1 MLKIKLK
8 DNSELEVEEGLSVI
22 EIAKKI
28 SEGLA
33 RVATCAEI
41 DGEVVDLRTIVEKDC
56 SLNILTFES
65 SLNGKKAY
73 WHTTS
78 HIMAQAIKR
87 LYPEIKL
94 AIGPSIDNGFYYD
107 FDTEKPFTPEMLE
120 AIEKEMKKIIKEDLP
135 IERFELPRKEAIK
148 FMEEK
153 EEPYKV
159 ELINDLPEDA
169 IISFYK
175 QGEFTDLCAGPHVMS
190 TGKIKAV
197 KLLSSSGAYWR
208 GNEKNKM
215 LQRIYGISFP
225 KASQLD
231 DYLAKLEEA
240 KQRDHRKLGKELG
253 IFTVDELVGKGLPM
267 YLPKGYVL
275 WQILEDYI
283 KNKERKLGYKHV
295 MTPPIGSVEL
305 YKTSGHWE
313 HYKENMFPAMEL
325 EGETFVLR
333 PMNCPHHMILY
344 KNSLHSYKDLPIR
357 IGEIARDMRYE
368 DSGALKG
375 IERARSFC
383 QNDAH
388 LFVTPEQIK
397 DEFESVVKLILDVYK
412 DFDIQDFEFRLSLR
426 DPEDK
431 VKYYPDDEMWNN
443 AENKLREVLDNI
455 GIEYTEDIGEAAF
468 YGPKL
473 DVQVNPAVGNSYTL
487 STCQLDFCL
496 PQKFELSYIDE
507 HGQKKTPVVLHRA
520 ILGSIDRFIAYIL
533 EETKG
538 ALPTWIA
545 PVQIKILPISDKHK
559 EYSEKLK
566 EQFDKLNLR
575 VELDEREEKIGY
587 KIREAQ
593 LQKIPYMLI
602 IGDKEIEAN
611 AVGVRSRKDGD
622 IGAMSVED
630 FINKIEEEIHRFIKN
645 I

>member
-175 QGEFTDLCAGPHVMS
+175 QGEFTDLCAGPHVMG

-225 KASQLD
+225 KASQVD
-231 DYLAKLEEA
+231 EYVNMIEEA
-240 KQRDHRKLGKELG
+240 KKRDHRKLGKELG

-630 FINKIEEEIHRFIKN
+630 FINKIEEEIKTFAR
-645 I
+645 

>member
-78 HIMAQAIKR
+78 HTLAQAIKR

-175 QGEFTDLCAGPHVMS
+175 QGEFTDLCAGPHVSS

-197 KLLSSSGAYWR
+197 KLLKSSGAYWR

-397 DEFESVVKLILDVYK
+397 DEFESVVKLILDVYN

-455 GIEYTEDIGEAAF
+455 GIKYTEDIGEAAF

-507 HGQKKTPVVLHRA
+507 NGQKKTPVVLHRA

-538 ALPTWIA
+538 ALPTWLA

-566 EQFDKLNLR
+566 NRFDELNLR

-602 IGDKEIEAN
+602 VGDKEVEAN

-630 FINKIEEEIHRFIKN
+630 FINKIEEEIKTFAR
-645 I
+645 

>member
-175 QGEFTDLCAGPHVMS
+175 QGEFTDLCAGPHVSS

-197 KLLSSSGAYWR
+197 KLLKSSGAYWR

-225 KASQLD
+225 KSSQLD

-602 IGDKEIEAN
+602 VGDKEVEAN

-630 FINKIEEEIHRFIKN
+630 FINKIEEEIKTFAR
-645 I
+645 

>member
-1 MLKIKLK
+1 MIKIKLK

-33 RVATCAEI
+33 RMATCAEI

-65 SLNGKKAY
+65 GLNGEKAY

-107 FDTEKPFTPEMLE
+107 FDTDKPFTPEMLE

-135 IERFELPRKEAIK
+135 LERFELPRKEAIK

-175 QGEFTDLCAGPHVMS
+175 QGEFTDLCAGPHVVS

-197 KLLSSSGAYWR
+197 KLLKSSGAYWR

-225 KASQLD
+225 KSSQLD

-325 EGETFVLR
+325 EGEAFVLR

-455 GIEYTEDIGEAAF
+455 GIKYTEDIGEAAF

-507 HGQKKTPVVLHRA
+507 NGQKKTPVVLHRA

-538 ALPTWIA
+538 ALPTWLA

-566 EQFDKLNLR
+566 DRFDELNLR

-602 IGDKEIEAN
+602 IGDKEVEAN

-630 FINKIEEEIHRFIKN
+630 FINKIEEEIKTFAK
-645 I
+645 

>member
-41 DGEVVDLRTIVEKDC
+41 DGEVVDLRTIVKKDC

-175 QGEFTDLCAGPHVMS
+175 QGEFTDLCAGPHVSS

-197 KLLSSSGAYWR
+197 KLLKSSGAYWR

-559 EYSEKLK
+559 EYAEKLK
-566 EQFDKLNLR
+566 EKLEEYDIR

-602 IGDKEIEAN
+602 VGDKEVEAN

-630 FINKIEEEIHRFIKN
+630 FINKIEEEIKTFAR
-645 I
+645 

>member
-240 KQRDHRKLGKELG
+240 KQRDHRRLGKELG
-253 IFTVDELVGKGLPM
+253 IFAVDELVGKGLPM

-630 FINKIEEEIHRFIKN
+630 FINKIEEEIKTFAR
-645 I
+645 

>member
-33 RVATCAEI
+33 RMATCAEI
-41 DGEVVDLRTIVEKDC
+41 DGEVVDLRTVIEKDC

-107 FDTEKPFTPEMLE
+107 FDTEKPFTPEMIE

-630 FINKIEEEIHRFIKN
+630 FINKIEEEIKTFAR
-645 I
+645 

>member
-473 DVQVNPAVGNSYTL
+473 DIQVNPAVGNSYTL

-602 IGDKEIEAN
+602 IGDKEVEAN

-630 FINKIEEEIHRFIKN
+630 FINKIEEEIKTFAR
-645 I
+645 

>member
-175 QGEFTDLCAGPHVMS
+175 QGEFTDLCAGPHVSS

-225 KASQLD
+225 KSSQLD

-325 EGETFVLR
+325 EGEAFVLR

-397 DEFESVVKLILDVYK
+397 DEFESVVKLILDVYN

-455 GIEYTEDIGEAAF
+455 GIKYTEDIGEAAF

-507 HGQKKTPVVLHRA
+507 NGQKKTPVVLHRA

-538 ALPTWIA
+538 ALPTWLA

-566 EQFDKLNLR
+566 NRFDELNLR

-602 IGDKEIEAN
+602 VGDKEVEAN

-630 FINKIEEEIHRFIKN
+630 FINKIEEEIKTFAR
-645 I
+645 

>member
-120 AIEKEMKKIIKEDLP
+120 AIEKEMKKIIKENLP

-630 FINKIEEEIHRFIKN
+630 FINKIEEEIKTFAR
-645 I
+645 

>member
-538 ALPTWIA
+538 AFPTWLA
-545 PVQIKILPISDKHK
+545 PVQVRILPIADSHK
-559 EYSEKLK
+559 EYAEKLK
-566 EQFDKLNLR
+566 EKLEEYDIR

-602 IGDKEIEAN
+602 VGDKEVEAN

-630 FINKIEEEIHRFIKN
+630 FINKIEEEIKTFAR
-645 I
+645 

>member
-225 KASQLD
+225 KSSQLD

-325 EGETFVLR
+325 EGEAFVLR

-397 DEFESVVKLILDVYK
+397 DEFESVVKLILDVYN

-455 GIEYTEDIGEAAF
+455 GIKYTEDIGEAAF

-507 HGQKKTPVVLHRA
+507 NGQKKTPVVLHRA

-538 ALPTWIA
+538 ALPTWLA

-566 EQFDKLNLR
+566 NRFDELNLR

-602 IGDKEIEAN
+602 VGDKEVEAN

-630 FINKIEEEIHRFIKN
+630 FINKIEEEIKTFAR
-645 I
+645 

>member
-153 EEPYKV
+153 KEPYKV

-175 QGEFTDLCAGPHVMS
+175 QGEFTDLCAGPHVSS

-197 KLLSSSGAYWR
+197 KLLKSSGAYWR

-225 KASQLD
+225 KSSQLD

-630 FINKIEEEIHRFIKN
+630 FINKIEEEIKTFAR
-645 I
+645 

>member
-566 EQFDKLNLR
+566 EKLEEYDIR

-602 IGDKEIEAN
+602 VGDKEVEAN

-630 FINKIEEEIHRFIKN
+630 FINKIEEEIKTFAR
-645 I
+645 

>member
-225 KASQLD
+225 KSSQLD

-602 IGDKEIEAN
+602 VGDKEVEAN

-630 FINKIEEEIHRFIKN
+630 FINKIEEEIKTFAR
-645 I
+645 

>member
-175 QGEFTDLCAGPHVMS
+175 QGEFTDLCAGPHVSS

-197 KLLSSSGAYWR
+197 KLLKSSGAYWR

-225 KASQLD
+225 KSSQLD

-333 PMNCPHHMILY
+333 PMNCPHHMVLY

-602 IGDKEIEAN
+602 VGDKEVEAN

-630 FINKIEEEIHRFIKN
+630 FINKIEEEIKTFAR
-645 I
+645 

>member
-197 KLLSSSGAYWR
+197 KLLKSSGAYWR

-225 KASQLD
+225 KSSQLD

-325 EGETFVLR
+325 EGEAFVLR

-397 DEFESVVKLILDVYK
+397 DEFESVVKLILDVYN

-507 HGQKKTPVVLHRA
+507 NGQKKTPVVLHRA

-538 ALPTWIA
+538 ALPTWLA

-566 EQFDKLNLR
+566 NRFDELNLR

-602 IGDKEIEAN
+602 VGDKEVEAN

-630 FINKIEEEIHRFIKN
+630 FINKIEEEIKTFAR
-645 I
+645 

>member
-153 EEPYKV
+153 EETYKV

-225 KASQLD
+225 KSSQLD

-602 IGDKEIEAN
+602 VGDKEVEAN

-630 FINKIEEEIHRFIKN
+630 FINKIEEEIKTFAR
-645 I
+645 

>member
-225 KASQLD
+225 KASQVD
-231 DYLAKLEEA
+231 EYVNMIEEA
-240 KQRDHRKLGKELG
+240 KKRDHRKLGKELG

-630 FINKIEEEIHRFIKN
+630 FINKIEEEIKTFAR
-645 I
+645 

>member
-33 RVATCAEI
+33 RMATCAEI
-41 DGEVVDLRTIVEKDC
+41 DGEVVDLRTVIEKDC

-175 QGEFTDLCAGPHVMS
+175 QGEFTDLCAGPHVSS

-197 KLLSSSGAYWR
+197 KLLKSSGAYWR

-225 KASQLD
+225 KSSQLD

-602 IGDKEIEAN
+602 VGDKEVEAN
-611 AVGVRSRKDGD
+611 SVGVRSRKDGD

-630 FINKIEEEIHRFIKN
+630 FINKIEEEIKTFAR
-645 I
+645 